1 MDRLRDN
8 VSLLLVTVGG
18 KVTNELPLP
27 LSEVIP
33 YVGTLVCIR
42 PLASTVVGNNSLAV
56 GGTYQGP
63 VAINCS
69 KKRKGPP
76 PAVQVKLAKK
86 FADDRKVLLVEKGE
100 QRVRAASHLDMSKR
114 YSHSSTAKPGEIE
127 RKKKYLVQSIKLK
140 RDEYNKV
147 VKTLEGS
154 SNRTNIP
161 DIICV

>member
-18 KVTNELPLP
+18 KVTNELPLS
-27 LSEVIP
+27 LSEVTD
-33 YVGTLVCIR
+33 VGTMVCIG
-42 PLASTVVGNNSLAV
+42 PVVGTIDGNNSLAV

-63 VAINCS
+63 IAINCS
-69 KKRKGPP
+69 KRRKGPP
-76 PAVQVKLAKK
+76 PAIQVKLAKK

-127 RKKKYLVQSIKLK
+127 RKKKHCLQLIKHK
-140 RDEYNKV
+140 RHEYNKV

-154 SNRTNIP
+154 SNRTNLP